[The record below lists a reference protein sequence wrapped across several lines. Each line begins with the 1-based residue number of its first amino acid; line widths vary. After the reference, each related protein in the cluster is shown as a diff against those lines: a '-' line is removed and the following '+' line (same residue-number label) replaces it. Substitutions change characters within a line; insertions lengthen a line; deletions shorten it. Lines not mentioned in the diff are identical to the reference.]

1 MRQETLFHIHVF
13 LLLLLATFFAKDFLT
28 PALVP
33 EETVVCGKRHH
44 MGTLKGSAAASSGHD
59 PSSPAANIAPE
70 LIAVA
75 LGPDM
80 QSSSVTK
87 KKEELQGRRCVLFV
101 AVSCM
106 HVITL

>member
-13 LLLLLATFFAKDFLT
+13 LLLLATFFAKDFLT

-44 MGTLKGSAAASSGHD
+44 MGTLKGSAASSGHD

-101 AVSCM
+101 AVSCL
-106 HVITL
+106 HVIIL